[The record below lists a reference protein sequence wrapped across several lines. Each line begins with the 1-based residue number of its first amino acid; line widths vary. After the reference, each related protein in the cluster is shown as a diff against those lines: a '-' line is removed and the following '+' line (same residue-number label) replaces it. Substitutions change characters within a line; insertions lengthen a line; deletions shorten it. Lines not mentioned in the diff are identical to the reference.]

1 MHTLGYRNRSENA
14 MTSES
19 FQCFD
24 DNNSWDLVTGKLK
37 HLGGLKDLPES
48 STKGQIFAHPWR
60 DYLHHEALEAKKNN
74 KFSSLKKAH
83 LQIKQNADS
92 RIVEIY
98 EQEFSDLQDKVFEFK
113 GFDLKYLKRSKSY
126 NLKENSRQL
135 CTNVYNTE
143 LDVLIADDYNVYV
156 GEAKGEM
163 RSNASATERM
173 LVHQL
178 VRGYVVVKTWIE
190 YRGLKRPDGNA
201 MSVVPF
207 IVAKDEDFASLMGN
221 NQVQFMIKRRWLKAE
236 HVLDWG
242 KIKELRT
249 APRNPSPQQ
258 LLANLK
264 TSGLPIDEEHA
275 ALDLVYTRK
284 QKDVD
289 EG

>member
-1 MHTLGYRNRSENA
+1 M
-14 MTSES
+14 
-19 FQCFD
+19 
-24 DNNSWDLVTGKLK
+24 
-37 HLGGLKDLPES
+37 
-48 STKGQIFAHPWR
+48 
-60 DYLHHEALEAKKNN
+60 
-74 KFSSLKKAH
+74 
-83 LQIKQNADS
+83 
-92 RIVEIY
+92 
-98 EQEFSDLQDKVFEFK
+98 FEFK

-242 KIKELRT
+242 KIKELST
-249 APRNPSPQQ
+249 VPRNPSPQQ

>member
-1 MHTLGYRNRSENA
+1 MHTLGYENRSENA
-14 MTSES
+14 MTSKH
-19 FQCFD
+19 FQWLD
-24 DNNSWDLVTGKLK
+24 DSNCWGLVTGKLK
-37 HLGGLKDLPES
+37 QLGGLEDHPES

-60 DYLHHEALEAKKNN
+60 DYLNHEASEAKKEN
-74 KFSSLKKAH
+74 KYSSLKKAR
-83 LQIKQNADS
+83 LEIKQKADS

-98 EQEFSDLQDKVFEFK
+98 EQEFSDLQGKVFEFK
-113 GFDLKYLKRSKSY
+113 GFDHKYLKRDKNY
-126 NLKENSRQL
+126 NLKENSGQL
-135 CTNVYNTE
+135 LTNVHNTE

-163 RSNASATERM
+163 RPNASATERM

-221 NQVQFMIKRRWLKAE
+221 NQVQFMIKRCWLKAE

-242 KIKELRT
+242 KIKELRIPNT
-249 APRNPSPQQ
+249 YQ
-258 LLANLK
+258 LPA
-264 TSGLPIDEEHA
+264 
-275 ALDLVYTRK
+275 
-284 QKDVD
+284 
-289 EG
+289 